1 MESSVILLPTICQV
15 YKQKLMPGVK
25 KELQVLDFCQY
36 FVRATEH
43 LEKLKT
49 SMKNRV
55 LWGNTNF
62 LKDGDTTKKEH

>member
-1 MESSVILLPTICQV
+1 
-15 YKQKLMPGVK
+15 MPGVK